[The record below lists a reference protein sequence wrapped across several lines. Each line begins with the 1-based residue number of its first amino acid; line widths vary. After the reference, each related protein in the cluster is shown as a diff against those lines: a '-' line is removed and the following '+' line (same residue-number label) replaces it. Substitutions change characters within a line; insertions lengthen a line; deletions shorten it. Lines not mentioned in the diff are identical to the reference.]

1 MEPDTFSGN
10 QKALLVNV
18 DTHTHTHTN
27 THIHRDMFS
36 SICHY
41 QPFSSSGTG
50 KVAISIRSAQ
60 ISQTHSNSAQGVDC
74 AHFCGYLCE
83 HVTFSQSAGFHLPE
97 SIIVHPLMR
106 VKEQTH

>member
-18 DTHTHTHTN
+18 DTHTHTQIHTF
-27 THIHRDMFS
+27 TE
-36 SICHY
+36 ICFH
-41 QPFSSSGTG
+41 QFVITNFFSSSGTG